1 MAVRPVG
8 AVATEPVSLVE
19 AKAHLRI
26 DHTEEDTRISGLI
39 AAAREYI
46 ERQTQK
52 ALATRTYRLTVD
64 SFPSVSDLRL
74 DRGPVVSITS
84 VVYDD
89 EEGIAQTLDPADYV
103 LDNVN
108 EPGWLIPVADS
119 WPATIS
125 AVNAVRVDY
134 VAGWAAG
141 TFPEDLKQ
149 GILLLVGHWY
159 NNREAVTGETMSEPP
174 HSVHRIIHNH
184 RAFL

>member
-1 MAVRPVG
+1 MAVRPIG
-8 AVATEPVSLVE
+8 AVAAEPVSLVE

-26 DHTEEDTRISGLI
+26 DHTEEDARISGLI

-52 ALATRTYRLTVD
+52 ALATRDYRLTLD
-64 SFPSVSDLRL
+64 AFPSSSDIRL
-74 DRGPVVSITS
+74 DRGPVLSITA
-84 VVYDD
+84 VLYDD
-89 EEGIAQTLDPADYV
+89 ADGIEQTLDPTNYV
-103 LDNVN
+103 LDDVN
-108 EPGWLIPVADS
+108 DPGWVIPVADG
-119 WPATIS
+119 WPTTIS
-125 AVNAVRVDY
+125 AINAVRIEY

-159 NNREAVTGETMSEPP
+159 NNREAATGDTMSEPP